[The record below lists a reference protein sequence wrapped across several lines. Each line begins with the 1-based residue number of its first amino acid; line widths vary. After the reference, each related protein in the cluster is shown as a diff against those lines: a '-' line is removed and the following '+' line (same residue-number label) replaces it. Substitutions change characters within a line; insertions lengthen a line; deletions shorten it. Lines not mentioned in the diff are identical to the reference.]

1 MYAFHLFISADPYLG
16 RLDYSLLSDQALMEM
31 LIEGFDEQT
40 KKTYQDKHGMYLDVC
55 EWSCIE
61 CDDDGRVVEVDI
73 GITDMSGSLEL
84 FYVPPK
90 VQELYVGSGHK
101 SDLTGSVEL
110 EHLPVGVYVL
120 ILTNNRL
127 TGEIDLPQLPDGMQI
142 LDLKN
147 NQLTGSID
155 LTHLPDGMRIIYLQN
170 NQLTG
175 EINLT
180 HLPDGMQKLFLQNNQ
195 LSGSLVLKRLT
206 AVLHINVQENNFN
219 AVAVVESETRA
230 YIMLRGSGVTSVV
243 DENGKELDSKRFSE

>member
-31 LIEGFDEQT
+31 FIEGFDEQT

-73 GITDMSGSLEL
+73 GIADMSGSLDL

-142 LDLKN
+142 LNLNN
-147 NQLTGSID
+147 NQLTGEID

-180 HLPDGMQKLFLQNNQ
+180 HL
-195 LSGSLVLKRLT
+195 SGPQCGSHPWIGQWLKIANGFKREGKYVFRF
-206 AVLHINVQENNFN
+206 ANVYFYVQMRKEEHTMKG
-219 AVAVVESETRA
+219 VKSQ
-230 YIMLRGSGVTSVV
+230 YISYQ
-243 DENGKELDSKRFSE
+243 